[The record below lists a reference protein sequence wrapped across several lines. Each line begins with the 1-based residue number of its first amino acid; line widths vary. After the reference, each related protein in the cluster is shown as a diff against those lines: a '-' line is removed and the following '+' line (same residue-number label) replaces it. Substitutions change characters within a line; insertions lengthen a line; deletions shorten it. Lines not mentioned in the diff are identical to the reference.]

1 MDDEN
6 ENMSYEMQDL
16 DNNLKNERDIL
27 LRLKEDYLNKIITHD
42 ELVDRIKESMESSK
56 NHKVILD
63 DIADRIETG
72 DEREKN

>member
-1 MDDEN
+1 MDEEN

-16 DNNLKNERDIL
+16 DNNLKNEREIL
-27 LRLKEDYLNKIITHD
+27 LKLKEDYLNKIITHD
-42 ELVDRIKESMESSK
+42 ELVDRIQQSMASSK
-56 NHKVILD
+56 NHRVILD